1 MHCGIQN
8 IRGVILTMQSI
19 VKWAGVA
26 LLRFHKVPSA
36 TWCSISHWH
45 CSMQKP
51 APSSFFLQQKARDA
65 KVHRRFSSDCRILL
79 ALKSTISS
87 ELPLFPMV
95 FIPLDF
101 AVSMTPESLCITQ
114 CLLWKMM
121 HKHEHKQLKLFH
133 IFVSFPF
140 IFWYK
145 TFNMF

>member
-8 IRGVILTMQSI
+8 SKGVILTMKSI

-26 LLRFHKVPSA
+26 LLRFHKIHSA
-36 TWCSISHWH
+36 TWCSISNWL
-45 CSMQKP
+45 CYMQKP
-51 APSSFFLQQKARDA
+51 APSCFFVQQRPRDA
-65 KVHRRFSSDCRILL
+65 KVHWRLSSDCRILL
-79 ALKSTISS
+79 ALKGTISV
-87 ELPLFPMV
+87 LPVFPMV

-114 CLLWKMM
+114 CLLWNMM

-140 IFWYK
+140 ILWYK